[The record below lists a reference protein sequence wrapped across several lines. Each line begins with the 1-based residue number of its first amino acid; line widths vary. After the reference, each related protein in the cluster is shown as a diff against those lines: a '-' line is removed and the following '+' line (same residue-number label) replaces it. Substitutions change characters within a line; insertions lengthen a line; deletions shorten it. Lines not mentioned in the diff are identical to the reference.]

1 MIRKRL
7 NRLNRLKKTTDPAPK
22 KGGRRRKKQNV
33 LFSFCFAFLLLTT
46 ACAAKPEARAQLSA
60 PLSPALSVLAEDHSM
75 AMAAVRGNPISFDEK
90 DFCRATNLPEIS
102 SITITS
108 LPPITDGELRVG
120 NTVLTGQETIRA
132 ENLSLLSYT
141 AGSADIS
148 TSSFRFRVGDS
159 PVEMTC
165 RLYLL
170 DQVNESPTLSTVP
183 ATSLNVSTHQN
194 VTLYGSLPCYD
205 PEGDETIIE
214 IVSYPKS
221 GILTLTNRG
230 TGEYTYKPRAG
241 ASGKDS
247 FTYVAR
253 DVWGNYSAAA
263 TVSLT
268 IVKPTTSVVYA
279 DLAGSP
285 AENAALTMTEAGI
298 MGGTQVGTKTYF
310 EPDGLVSRG
319 DFVVMAMRAM
329 GMTET
334 APVSRTPFADDGDI
348 PDSMKS
354 ALATAYELGY
364 IRGESG
370 EGDTPSFYPNR
381 SLTRAEAAVI
391 LGRMLDAATPTVAPI
406 FTDSDEIP
414 AWAAP
419 SIYSLPALGVMLP
432 EDGAIS
438 PSSEL
443 TRAEAAQ
450 MLSVLMEIKNN

>member
-7 NRLNRLKKTTDPAPK
+7 TKTTDPATK
-22 KGGRRRKKQNV
+22 TKGRRRKKQNV
-33 LFSFCFAFLLLTT
+33 LFSFCFAFLILTT
-46 ACAAKPEARAQLSA
+46 ACAAKPEARAQVGI
-60 PLSPALSVLAEDHSM
+60 PVSPALSVLAEDHSM
-75 AMAAVRGNPISFDEK
+75 AMAAVRGNPISFDVK
-90 DFCRATNLPEIS
+90 DFCRATNLSEIS

-108 LPPITDGELRVG
+108 LPPVTDGELRIG
-120 NTVLTGQETIRA
+120 STVLTGEETISA
-132 ENLSLLSYT
+132 HNLSLLSYT
-141 AGSADIS
+141 ASNADIN

-165 RLYLL
+165 HLYLL
-170 DQVNESPTLSTVP
+170 DRVNESPTLSTVP
-183 ATSLNVSTHQN
+183 AASLNVSTHQN

-205 PEGDETIIE
+205 PDGDKTIIE

-221 GILTLTNRG
+221 GILTLTDRG
-230 TGEYTYKPRAG
+230 TGEYTYKPREG

-253 DVWGNYSAAA
+253 DVYGNYSAAA
-263 TVSLT
+263 IVSLT

-298 MGGTQVGTKTYF
+298 MSGTQVGNETYF
-310 EPDGLVSRG
+310 NPSGLVSRG
-319 DFVVMAMRAM
+319 EFVVMAMNAM

-334 APVSRTPFADDGDI
+334 TPVSKTVFADDSEI

-354 ALATAYELGY
+354 AIAAAYELGY

-370 EGDTPSFYPNR
+370 EGNTLSFYPNR

-391 LGRMLDAATPTVAPI
+391 LGRMLNAATPTATPI
-406 FTDSDEIP
+406 FTDSEEIP
-414 AWAAP
+414 AWAAS
-419 SIYSLPALGVMLP
+419 SIYSLHSLGVILP
-432 EDGAIS
+432 ENGAIS
-438 PSSEL
+438 PTSEV
-443 TRAEAAQ
+443 TRADAAQ
-450 MLSVLMEIKNN
+450 MLSVLMQIQNN